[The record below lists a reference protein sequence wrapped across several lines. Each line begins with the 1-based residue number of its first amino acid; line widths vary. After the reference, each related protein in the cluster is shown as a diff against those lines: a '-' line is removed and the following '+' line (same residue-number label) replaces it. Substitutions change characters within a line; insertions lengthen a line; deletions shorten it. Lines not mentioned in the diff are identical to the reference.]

1 MIFCAGLLLRVKTEN
16 KQNESAKL
24 MNDAELGVLLDKMTE
39 QSGKIAKE
47 QSDRFDAVVA
57 ANKVLQDI
65 IDAGGVI
72 TPATEAKAAT
82 LQAALDSL
90 DASIPD
96 APLE

>member
-1 MIFCAGLLLRVKTEN
+1 MN
-16 KQNESAKL
+16 NE
-24 MNDAELGVLLDKMTE
+24 ELGLLLDKMTE

-47 QSDRFDAVVA
+47 QSDRFDAVTA
-57 ANKVLQDI
+57 ANRALQDI

-72 TPATEAKAAT
+72 TPATEAKAAA

-96 APLE
+96 APLPE

>member
-1 MIFCAGLLLRVKTEN
+1 
-16 KQNESAKL
+16 

-65 IDAGGVI
+65 IDAGGTI
-72 TPATEAKAAT
+72 TQATADKAAA